1 MPVEKLSFVLPV
13 DDLGAAVAF
22 WKDLLGVDPT
32 FVDGDRWAQFDHA
45 SGRLALAAKDRASDS
60 PGVMLKVSGLEALCE
75 ALRDGGTSVSETFTG
90 AHERRSVATEPGG
103 SPVVLYEP
111 LSR

>member
-1 MPVEKLSFVLPV
+1 MSVEKLSFVLPV
-13 DDLGAAVAF
+13 DDLDGAVAF

-45 SGRLALAAKDRASDS
+45 GSRLALAGKDRASDS
-60 PGVMLKVSGLEALCE
+60 PGVMLKVSGLEALCD
-75 ALRDGGTSVSETFTG
+75 ALRGGDSSVSEIVTG
-90 AHERRSVATEPGG
+90 AHERRSVVTEPGG

-111 LSR
+111 LPR